1 MFVPD
6 KSKVSYGYYET
17 KPPLIKPSALT
28 ANKSGKEL
36 SDGYALNYAIGCT
49 HACRFCY
56 VDSIHKRFTRSRL
69 LKKEKEKENNGK
81 NTNTIADASIITDRP
96 WGMYML
102 IPTKESFWYALMNTP
117 WYRWKDKE
125 VMLSSTHDP
134 YLPELYDYTRKIL
147 EASLPYGVRYCIQ
160 TRSLLVRKDFDLL
173 LRYKEQIRLQYS
185 IMTLKPT
192 LYRLLEP
199 RVPSPYARLNVLKE
213 ASSLGLKVGVIIAP
227 IFPIEGWKEDLEMLF
242 KELATIPNITVYGEI
257 LHRRGSNLRY
267 VKEQGID
274 IMENLN
280 DFDRQVGSHFEG
292 LLSKYNLEGRYWYER
307 Q

>member
-1 MFVPD
+1 MFTQD
-6 KSKVSYGYYET
+6 KSKVSYGYYEI

-28 ANKSGKEL
+28 ASKSGKEL
-36 SDGYALNYAIGCT
+36 SDGYALNFAVGCT

-56 VDSIHKRFTRSRL
+56 VDAIHKRFTKSRL

-102 IPTKESFWYALMNTP
+102 IPTKESFWYALMNTE

-185 IMTLKPT
+185 IMTLNLT

-199 RVPSPYARLNVLKE
+199 RVPSPYTRLRLLKE
-213 ASSLGLKVGVIIAP
+213 ASTLGLKVGVIIAP

-242 KELATIPNITVYGEI
+242 KELSTINGNITVYGEI

-267 VKEQGID
+267 IKELGISIPED
-274 IMENLN
+274 LE
-280 DFDRQVGSHFEG
+280 DFDRQVGSHFEA
-292 LLSKYNLEGRYWYER
+292 LLAKYNLEGRYWYE

>member
-1 MFVPD
+1 MFTQD
-6 KSKVSYGYYET
+6 KSKVSYGYYEI

-28 ANKSGKEL
+28 ASKSGKEL

-69 LKKEKEKENNGK
+69 LKKENGK
-81 NTNTIADASIITDRP
+81 DADTNTNTNASIIDRP

-102 IPTKESFWYALMNTP
+102 IPTKESFWYALMNTE
-117 WYRWKDKE
+117 WYKWKDKE

-134 YLPELYDYTRKIL
+134 YLPELYEYTRKIL
-147 EASLPYGVRYCIQ
+147 ETSLPYGVRYCIQ
-160 TRSLLVRKDFDLL
+160 TRSLLVRRDFDLL

-185 IMTLKPT
+185 IMTLNLK
-192 LYRLLEP
+192 LSRLLEP

-227 IFPIEGWKEDLEMLF
+227 IFPVEGWKEDLEMLF
-242 KELATIPNITVYGEI
+242 KELSTIPNITVYGEI
-257 LHRRGSNLRY
+257 LHRRGYNLRY
-267 VKEQGID
+267 IKELGISITTED
-274 IMENLN
+274 LE
-280 DFDRQVGSHFEG
+280 DFDRQVGSHFEA
-292 LLSKYNLEGRYWYER
+292 LLSKYSLKGRYWYEQR
-307 Q
+307 

>member
-1 MFVPD
+1 MFTQD
-6 KSKVSYGYYET
+6 KSKVSYGYYEI

-28 ANKSGKEL
+28 ASKSGKEL
-36 SDGYALNYAIGCT
+36 SDGYALNFAVGCT

-56 VDSIHKRFTRSRL
+56 VDAIHKRFTRSRL

-102 IPTKESFWYALMNTP
+102 IPTKESFWYALMNTE

-147 EASLPYGVRYCIQ
+147 ETSLPYGVRYCIQ

-185 IMTLKPT
+185 IMTLNLT

-199 RVPSPYARLNVLKE
+199 RVPSPYTRLRLLKE
-213 ASSLGLKVGVIIAP
+213 ASTLGLKVGVIIAP

-242 KELATIPNITVYGEI
+242 KELSTINGNITVYGEI

-267 VKEQGID
+267 IKELGISIPED
-274 IMENLN
+274 LE
-280 DFDRQVGSHFEG
+280 DFDRQVGSHFEA
-292 LLSKYNLEGRYWYER
+292 LLAKYNLEGRYWYE

>member
-1 MFVPD
+1 MNFTLD
-6 KSKVSYGYYET
+6 KNSVSIGYYEI

-28 ANKSGKEL
+28 ASKSGKEL

-56 VDSIHKRFTRSRL
+56 VDAIHKRFTRSRL

-81 NTNTIADASIITDRP
+81 NTNATAITDRP

-102 IPTKESFWYALMNTP
+102 IPTKKSFWYALMNTE

-147 EASLPYGVRYCIQ
+147 ETSLPYGVRYCIQ
-160 TRSLLVRKDFDLL
+160 TRSLLVKKDFDLL
-173 LRYKEQIRLQYS
+173 LRYREQIRLQYS
-185 IMTLKPT
+185 IMTLNLT

-213 ASSLGLKVGVIIAP
+213 ASTLGLKVGVIIAP
-227 IFPIEGWKEDLEMLF
+227 IFPIEGWREDLEMLF
-242 KELATIPNITVYGEI
+242 KELSTISNITVYGEI

-267 VKEQGID
+267 IKELGISITSED
-274 IMENLN
+274 LE
-280 DFDRQVGSHFEG
+280 DFDRQVGSYFEA
-292 LLSKYNLEGRYWYER
+292 LLAKYNLEGRYWYE